1 VVDPVRAVARLS
13 ERFQPRESGE
23 GQESS
28 SFAKMLADAFDA
40 ANQAQWDADR
50 AARLLAT
57 GQIEDIHQV
66 TILTEKA
73 NLSLQL
79 LISVRNKLI
88 EAYQEISRMQI

>member
-1 VVDPVRAVARLS
+1 MVDPVRAVARLS

-40 ANQAQWDADR
+40 ANQAQWDADQ

-57 GQIEDIHQV
+57 GPDRGYPPSDDFDRKGKSVASAPDLHSKQI
-66 TILTEKA
+66 
-73 NLSLQL
+73 
-79 LISVRNKLI
+79 I

>member
-1 VVDPVRAVARLS
+1 MVDPVRAVARLS

-50 AARLLAT
+50 AARLLAK
-57 GQIEDIHQV
+57 
-66 TILTEKA
+66 LR
-73 NLSLQL
+73 SLVWAVARL
-79 LISVRNKLI
+79 RL
-88 EAYQEISRMQI
+88 